1 MTPLPLR
8 VFGGAT
14 VDGAKSARDPKMQFQ
29 IEELGTIKKRVRVE
43 VPSRKVDSTFSQVY
57 NSIAQK
63 VSLPGFRRGRVPMSH
78 LRKRYGI
85 QATTE
90 VAQKLIEAGW
100 RAMLDDHGLVPL
112 SEPELDGE
120 RVQQG
125 KDYIFTLT
133 FEVAPKVELKAY
145 DDLTVEKIN
154 FEASD
159 DIVAQELSNI
169 AEHYATYEVVAD
181 REEAQDGDMVVFDY
195 AGTVE
200 GEAFD
205 GGTAQDAELVLGS
218 GRFIPGFEEQL
229 VGKKVGTDFD
239 VEVSFPAD
247 YPAPHLA
254 GQAAVF
260 ACTLKSVKVK
270 VVPAVDDALAEK
282 MGEANLEDLKAKT
295 KTEVENRHNEQALNE
310 TRDQLREALGQQYGF
325 ECPPS
330 LLDGMIQEKRNQR
343 IMNLVQSGT
352 ERDEA
357 EKAVEGQTDEIEA
370 EALSYVRANL
380 VIDTIADEQKVEIT
394 EKDID
399 AHIDE
404 IAAQMGPYG
413 FQLRQMYAQ
422 GGRRSGLRRKLK
434 EDKVL
439 DFLLTEINVT
449 SVTKPVPEHDSGQ
462 DDHEGE

>member
-1 MTPLPLR
+1 MTMLPLR
-8 VFGGAT
+8 VFEGAT
-14 VDGAKSARDPKMQFQ
+14 LEGAQSARDPKMQLQ

-43 VPSRKVDSTFSQVY
+43 VPSRRVDSTFSQVY

-78 LRKRYGI
+78 LRKRYGM

-100 RAMLDDHGLVPL
+100 RTMLDDHGVVPL
-112 SEPELDGE
+112 SEPELDGG
-120 RVQQG
+120 RVTQG

-133 FEVAPKVELKAY
+133 FEVAPEVELKGY
-145 DDLTVEKIN
+145 DDLTVERVS

-159 DIVAQELSNI
+159 AVVMHELGQI

-181 REEAQDGDMVVFDY
+181 REEAQDEDMVVFDY
-195 AGTVE
+195 AGTLN
-200 GEAFD
+200 GEAFE

-229 VGKKVGTDFD
+229 VGKKAGSDFD
-239 VEVSFPAD
+239 IEVTFPD
-247 YPAPHLA
+247 EYPAPNLA
-254 GQAAVF
+254 GQSAVF
-260 ACTLKSVKVK
+260 ACTLKSIKVK
-270 VVPAVDDALAEK
+270 VTPEIDDGLAEK
-282 MGEANLEDLKAKT
+282 MGEADLDALKAKT
-295 KTEVENRHNEQALNE
+295 KNEVEKRHNEQALND
-310 TRDQLREALGQQYGF
+310 TRESLRESLGQQYGF

-330 LLDGMIQEKRNQR
+330 LVDGMIQEKRNQR
-343 IMNLVQSGT
+343 TMNLVQSGT
-352 ERDEA
+352 EKEEA
-357 EKAVEGQTDEIEA
+357 EKTVEGQTDEIEA

-380 VIDTIADEQKVEIT
+380 VIDTIANEQKIEVS
-394 EKDID
+394 EKDVD

-422 GGRRSGLRRKLK
+422 GGRRSGLRRKLI

-449 SVTKPVPEHDSGQ
+449 SVSKPVPEHDSGQ
-462 DDHEGE
+462 EDHEGE

>member
-14 VDGAKSARDPKMQFQ
+14 VEGAQSARDPKMQLH

-78 LRKRYGI
+78 LRKRYGM

-100 RAMLDDHGLVPL
+100 KTMLDDHGVVPL

-120 RVQQG
+120 RVKQG

-133 FEVAPKVELKAY
+133 FEVAPKVELKGY
-145 DDLTVEKIN
+145 DDLEVERTT

-159 DIVAQELSNI
+159 DIVMHELGHV
-169 AEHYATYEVVAD
+169 AEHYASYEVVAD
-181 REEAQDGDMVVFDY
+181 RDEAQDEDMVVFDY
-195 AGTVE
+195 AGTID
-200 GEAFD
+200 GEAFE

-229 VGKKVGTDFD
+229 VGKKVGSDFNVD
-239 VEVSFPAD
+239 VPFPAD
-247 YPAPHLA
+247 YPAPNLA
-254 GQAAVF
+254 GKEAVF

-270 VVPAVDDALAEK
+270 VTPEIDDALAEK
-282 MGEANLEDLKAKT
+282 MGEENLEALKAKT
-295 KTEVENRHNEQALNE
+295 KGEGESRHNDQALNE
-310 TRDQLREALGQQYGF
+310 TRDKLREALGQQYGF

-330 LLDGMIQEKRNQR
+330 LVDGMIQEKRNQR
-343 IMNLVQSGT
+343 IMNLVQSGS
-352 ERDEA
+352 EREDA
-357 EKAVEGQTDEIEA
+357 EKTVEGQTEEIEA

-380 VIDTIADEQKVEIT
+380 VMDTIADAQEIEISEQ
-394 EKDID
+394 DID

-449 SVTKPVPEHDSGQ
+449 SVTKPVPEHDCGHEG
-462 DDHEGE
+462 HEGE